1 MKPCA
6 RYIAAP
12 LTLAFLAGSGGAG
25 VAGDAALEGVKDIAL
40 HTRDGKTL
48 VIGTVAFTRQGDGAT
63 FKIAFD
69 DKKFTQYFLSMREF
83 KCIEGEDLLC
93 HVPYPYPSPGR
104 ASPNDLSWLEHALIF
119 FYKRPNDYGANMANG
134 LLYTLKLTPEGLVGT
149 PQSIDL
155 NEIAIPPDDRS
166 VAYYSA
172 AHRYDIE
179 PGARWI
185 VSLTMENHR

>member
-1 MKPCA
+1 MKSCA
-6 RYIAAP
+6 RTVAAP
-12 LTLAFLAGSGGAG
+12 LAFAFLVGSCAAG
-25 VAGDAALEGVKDIAL
+25 VAGEAALQGVKDIAL

-48 VIGTVAFTRQGDGAT
+48 VIGKVEFTPQGDGSN
-63 FKIAFD
+63 FKITFD
-69 DKKFTQYFLSMREF
+69 DKKFRQYFLSMREF
-83 KCIEGEDLLC
+83 KCVEGEDVLC

-119 FYKRPNDYGANMANG
+119 FYKRPNDYGANMTNG
-134 LLYTLKLTPEGLVGT
+134 LLYTLKLTPEGLVGV

-155 NEIAIPPDDRS
+155 NEIAVPPDDRS
-166 VAYYSA
+166 VAYYDA
-172 AHRYDIE
+172 AHRYDIG